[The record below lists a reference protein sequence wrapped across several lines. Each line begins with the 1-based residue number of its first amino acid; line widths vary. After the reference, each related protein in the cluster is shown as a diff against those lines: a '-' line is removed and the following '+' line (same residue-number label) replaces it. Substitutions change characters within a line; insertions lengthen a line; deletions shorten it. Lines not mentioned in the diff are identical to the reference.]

1 MTTLHLPSPANAAAM
16 IRNCLEA
23 LPLGPVSDD
32 RREQIVNNC
41 FGPIVLL
48 IEAVELAGAAGPD
61 EEAVM
66 IQCIRNLFAQA
77 EIARRESYLANL
89 LGKLSA
95 QRHINNSGE

>member
-1 MTTLHLPSPANAAAM
+1 MTTLHLPSPANAASM
-16 IRNCLEA
+16 IRDCVA
-23 LPLGPVSDD
+23 SLPLGPVSDD
-32 RREQIVNNC
+32 RREQIINNC

-61 EEAVM
+61 EEAVL

-77 EIARRESYLANL
+77 EIARRETYLANL

-95 QRHINNSGE
+95 QRHLK